1 MIRIAA
7 AGDVHFDRKSHNRLA
22 QHFSGLE
29 NKADIFL
36 LAGDLTQTGHPEEM
50 QVLAEDL
57 RKCPVPIVSV
67 LGNHDYHVEQVDKVV
82 EILRGIGV
90 IVLEQ
95 SSVVLN
101 INGQRVGIAG
111 SKGFGGGFVGAC
123 GSDFGES
130 EMKAFMRHA
139 KQVARELEKVIK
151 EMEADYKIALLH
163 YSPTAQTLS
172 GEKKEIYPFLGCY
185 YLAEAVDYGNAD
197 IAFHGHAH
205 AGVEKGETPGKTP
218 VRNVAQP
225 VIRHAFNIYTIEKKI
240 SIQEEGLAADT
251 DPVNLLKPHLS

>member
-22 QHFSGLE
+22 QHFTNLQE
-29 NKADIFL
+29 KADLFL

-50 QVLAEDL
+50 QVLADDL
-57 RKCPVPIVSV
+57 KHCPVPVVAV
-67 LGNHDYHVEQVDKVV
+67 LGNHDHHVDQVDIVTH
-82 EILRGIGV
+82 ILKEANV

-95 SSVVLN
+95 SSVILT
-101 INGQRVGIAG
+101 INGERVGVAG
-111 SKGFGGGFVGAC
+111 AKGFGGGFVGAC

-130 EMKAFMRHA
+130 EMKAFMRHSRSE
-139 KQVARELEKVIK
+139 ARALEKAIK
-151 EMEADYKIALLH
+151 EMEAEYKIALLH
-163 YSPTAQTLS
+163 YSPTAQTLL

-185 YLAEAVDYGNAD
+185 YLAEAVDYGQAD

-205 AGVEKGETPGKTP
+205 GGIEKGETPGGTP

-225 VIRHAFNIYTIEKKI
+225 VIRHAFNIYVLEKNELRRK
-240 SIQEEGLAADT
+240 SEEKFTDESLA
-251 DPVNLLKPHLS
+251 